1 MEKLKHITCTV
12 CPMSCDVVLEL
23 DENDE
28 ILSLTGNKC
37 ARGKVYATKEHTAP
51 ERTLTTIVRA
61 DGGVH
66 PLLPVRTNQPIPKE
80 KLKDGMLAVAEIVVK
95 APVTM
100 GDVVVSNFLGLGVD
114 LVASRDL

>member
-1 MEKLKHITCTV
+1 MLKHITCTV

-23 DENDE
+23 GEKEE

-51 ERTLTTIVRA
+51 ERTLTTIVKA
-61 DGGVH
+61 QGGIH

-80 KLKDGMLAVAEIVVK
+80 KVWEGVLATSKIVVK

-100 GDVVVSNFLGLGVD
+100 GDIIVENFLGLGVD